1 MNKLTKIGLTAL
13 AGSLM
18 VGTVNA
24 ADWSISGTSSMT
36 FSGGDDTLLLVMVGL
51 WVTHLLLKLQVM

>member
-1 MNKLTKIGLTAL
+1 
-13 AGSLM
+13 M

-36 FSGGDDTLLLVMVGL
+36 FSGGDDNATTGNG
-51 WVTHLLLKLQVM
+51 